1 MNEIDK
7 TDYHL
12 IVYLKSEKYSN
23 RFINVKQ

>member
-1 MNEIDK
+1 MNEKDK

-12 IVYLKSEKYSN
+12 IVYLKSEKFSN